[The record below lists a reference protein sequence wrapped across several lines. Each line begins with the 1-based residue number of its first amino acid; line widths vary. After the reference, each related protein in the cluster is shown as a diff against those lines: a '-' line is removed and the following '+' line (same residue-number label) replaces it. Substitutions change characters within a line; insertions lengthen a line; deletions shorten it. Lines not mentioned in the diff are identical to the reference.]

1 MFWPLSVHYIFR
13 AERSLISN
21 FLPLI
26 KIHQKYFSISWV
38 GGDIPHVQSA
48 EDWREMETPNLC
60 KSEIKQTLE
69 KHRGHTATKSVIKTN
84 TNNPRGRNFRD
95 LWYDTRADDKI
106 SSRHATWGGHGHE
119 GVWWRVL
126 RTFLSPRAKTNWE
139 WSIDRTNRWNKG
151 NHIFSFCASFC
162 LDWTTEELFAVMCS
176 LLDLAKIFYDIFI
189 ETTSFKVWNMLA
201 EWCVYCVYRIILSS
215 FIFPRPIRFD
225 T

>member
-1 MFWPLSVHYIFR
+1 MFWPLSVHYILR

-84 TNNPRGRNFRD
+84 TNNPRGRNFRN

-106 SSRHATWGGHGHE
+106 SYTPDMLHE
-119 GVWWRVL
+119 VDMGTKVCGDGFCGPFYRRGRRL
-126 RTFLSPRAKTNWE
+126 TENDQLIE
-139 WSIDRTNRWNKG
+139 QIDGTKA
-151 NHIFSFCASFC
+151 IISS
-162 LDWTTEELFAVMCS
+162 LFAPVFV
-176 LLDLAKIFYDIFI
+176 LI
-189 ETTSFKVWNMLA
+189 EPQRSCLQLCA
-201 EWCVYCVYRIILSS
+201 LS
-215 FIFPRPIRFD
+215 
-225 T
+225 